1 MDKKKKSQ
9 TQTREKILAAAKK
22 TFARKGFDGARVDE
36 IAQKAKVN
44 KALIYYYFKSKEEIL
59 EEIMK
64 QFLEESI
71 NRKYAI
77 VERNR
82 KESPKKK
89 IDPKELIES
98 SAERLFDLFQGN
110 EDVLRIIITE
120 ELKSEKKQWPLF
132 QLLDMGLKDGLAM
145 AQDIGISIKKKDQ
158 LVRTAFYFGFI
169 PIAFFNLLKN
179 EWACYYKTDKKR
191 EQKEFIEILKK
202 TYIRYLLEE
211 LLEEPKK

>member
-1 MDKKKKSQ
+1 MKKKKKSQ
-9 TQTREKILAAAKK
+9 TQTREKILRVAKK
-22 TFARKGFDGARVDE
+22 VFARKGFDGARVDE

-64 QFLEESI
+64 QFLEESLD
-71 NRKYAI
+71 RKGSL
-77 VERNR
+77 VERQR
-82 KESPKKK
+82 KKEPKKQVG
-89 IDPKELIES
+89 PKELIES
-98 SAERLFDLFQGN
+98 FAEGIFNLFKGN

-132 QLLDMGLKDGLAM
+132 QLLDMGLKDGLDM

-158 LVRTAFYFGFI
+158 LVRAAFYFGFI
-169 PIAFFNLLKN
+169 PIAFFNLLKD
-179 EWACYYKTDKKR
+179 EWACYYKTDKNKD
-191 EQKEFIEILKK
+191 QKEFIEILKK

-211 LLEEPKK
+211 FLEKPKK

>member
-1 MDKKKKSQ
+1 MSPKEKSQ

-22 TFARKGFDGARVDE
+22 IFARKGFDGARVDE

-64 QFLEESI
+64 QFLEESLD
-71 NRKYAI
+71 RKGSL
-77 VERNR
+77 VERQR
-82 KESPKKK
+82 KKEPKKQVG
-89 IDPKELIES
+89 PKELIES
-98 SAERLFDLFQGN
+98 FAEGIFNLFKGN

-158 LVRTAFYFGFI
+158 LVRAAFYFGFI
-169 PIAFFNLLKN
+169 PIAFFNLLKD
-179 EWACYYKTDKKR
+179 EWARYYKTDKRK

-202 TYIRYLLEE
+202 TYIRYLLDE

>member
-1 MDKKKKSQ
+1 MKKKKKSQ
-9 TQTREKILAAAKK
+9 TQTREKILRVAKK
-22 TFARKGFDGARVDE
+22 VFARKGFDGARVDE

-64 QFLEESI
+64 QFLEESLD
-71 NRKYAI
+71 RKGSL
-77 VERNR
+77 VERQR
-82 KESPKKK
+82 KKEPKKQVG
-89 IDPKELIES
+89 PKELIES
-98 SAERLFDLFQGN
+98 FAEGIFNLFKGN

-158 LVRTAFYFGFI
+158 LVRAAFYFGFI
-169 PIAFFNLLKN
+169 PIAFFNLLKD
-179 EWACYYKTDKKR
+179 EWACYYKTDKNKD
-191 EQKEFIEILKK
+191 QKEFIEILKK

-211 LLEEPKK
+211 FLEKPKK

>member
-1 MDKKKKSQ
+1 MNKKKKSQ
-9 TQTREKILAAAKK
+9 TQTREKILKVAKK
-22 TFARKGFDGARVDE
+22 VFARKGFDGARVDE

-71 NRKYAI
+71 DRKYAL
-77 VERNR
+77 VERQR
-82 KESPKKK
+82 KESSREK
-89 IDPKELIES
+89 IEPRELIES

-145 AQDIGISIKKKDQ
+145 AQDIGISIKKKDR
-158 LVRTAFYFGFI
+158 LIRAAFYFGFI
-169 PIAFFNLLKN
+169 PIAFFNLLKD
-179 EWACYYKTDKKR
+179 EWARYYKTDKKK
-191 EQKEFIEILKK
+191 EQQEFIEILKK
-202 TYIRYLLEE
+202 TYIRYLLDE

>member
-1 MDKKKKSQ
+1 MNKKKKSQ
-9 TQTREKILAAAKK
+9 TQTREKILKVAKK
-22 TFARKGFDGARVDE
+22 VFARKGFDGARVDE

-71 NRKYAI
+71 DRKYAL
-77 VERNR
+77 VERQR
-82 KESPKKK
+82 KESSREK
-89 IDPKELIES
+89 IEPKELIES

-132 QLLDMGLKDGLAM
+132 QLLDMGLKDGLDV
-145 AQDIGISIKKKDQ
+145 AQDIGISIKKKDR
-158 LVRTAFYFGFI
+158 LIRVAFYFGFI
-169 PIAFFNLLKN
+169 PIAFFNLLKD
-179 EWACYYKTDKKR
+179 EWARYYKTDKKR
-191 EQKEFIEILKK
+191 EQQEFIEILKK
-202 TYIRYLLEE
+202 TYIRYLLDE

>member
-1 MDKKKKSQ
+1 MNKKKKSQ
-9 TQTREKILAAAKK
+9 TQTREKILKVAKK
-22 TFARKGFDGARVDE
+22 VFARKGFDGARVDE

-71 NRKYAI
+71 DRKYAL
-77 VERNR
+77 VERQR
-82 KESPKKK
+82 KESSREK
-89 IDPKELIES
+89 IEPRELIES

-145 AQDIGISIKKKDQ
+145 AQDIGISIKKKDR
-158 LVRTAFYFGFI
+158 LIRAAFYFGFI
-169 PIAFFNLLKN
+169 PIAFFNLLKD
-179 EWACYYKTDKKR
+179 EWARYYKTDKRK

-202 TYIRYLLEE
+202 TYIRYLLDE